1 MSDVP
6 AGAVGLGAAV
16 ASHLRHAARR
26 ALLVAPRGG
35 PPRDRAFHAYA
46 REVRRRTASA
56 PTSLR
61 VVGRRVVAEDAVGSI
76 VEIALRGPSD
86 ARTGDML
93 YAWWSNSADAVRGC
107 HAGPAADV
115 AYWSTPVPGRPARR
129 RRASAEHVLTSVVDL
144 AGTRADDDAV
154 HGGAAGLLAV
164 RPRIEPRLYTVAGV
178 RDLEDGER
186 EVRLLVTRRA
196 HWPARSAAH
205 LTGLGTGDV
214 VRAWALPHPHRTPVL
229 RGATGP
235 GLAVATGSG
244 LAGVLATLREHAL
257 LGPCAEPAVGR
268 LVWGSRAAPAQ
279 WLLDELRGYVDT
291 GVLGRL
297 DVVGGRGADRRR
309 VTDVLGTCADEVRAC
324 VTDGWVYVSGHRE
337 MAASVD
343 ALVRRVAGDAAV
355 DAGAARLHY
364 VESA

>member
-1 MSDVP
+1 M
-6 AGAVGLGAAV
+6 
-16 ASHLRHAARR
+16 
-26 ALLVAPRGG
+26 
-35 PPRDRAFHAYA
+35 
-46 REVRRRTASA
+46 
-56 PTSLR
+56 
-61 VVGRRVVAEDAVGSI
+61 
-76 VEIALRGPSD
+76 
-86 ARTGDML
+86 
-93 YAWWSNSADAVRGC
+93 
-107 HAGPAADV
+107 
-115 AYWSTPVPGRPARR
+115 
-129 RRASAEHVLTSVVDL
+129 
-144 AGTRADDDAV
+144 
-154 HGGAAGLLAV
+154 
-164 RPRIEPRLYTVAGV
+164 
-178 RDLEDGER
+178 
-186 EVRLLVTRRA
+186 
-196 HWPARSAAH
+196 
-205 LTGLGTGDV
+205 
-214 VRAWALPHPHRTPVL
+214 
-229 RGATGP
+229 
-235 GLAVATGSG
+235 ATGSG